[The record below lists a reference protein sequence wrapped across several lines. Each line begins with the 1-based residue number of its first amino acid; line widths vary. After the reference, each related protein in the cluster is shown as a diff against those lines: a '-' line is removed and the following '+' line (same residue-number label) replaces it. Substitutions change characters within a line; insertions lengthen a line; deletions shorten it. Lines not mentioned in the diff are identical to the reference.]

1 MRLSPRNIAVLEVV
15 RQRLARGAARVVFFS
30 LALTA
35 VGSTV
40 VVAALSVKI
49 IFAALKGDAP
59 SLLGLSAGLEQ
70 WAAAGAIVACMIASS
85 VWDVWRSAEWSK
97 GWRKNEMISEWD
109 KGAVV
114 YLDEK
119 DAPRLIVRVGL
130 VLGAPY
136 TLAAERLE
144 LPEDSSIIRWLSMEK
159 ALLPPSA
166 TSGGLFVNKD
176 DASIAPLKS
185 ALFAIPRVCLRVP
198 LWAIMGLSALASFM
212 LVGVLGMFVLI
223 EMCVDRIKA
232 AREEAA
238 EANDEPQDPQLA
250 LNAAEVSDAGFG
262 RPLTLKARLAGIMAR
277 VDIKARVSNTLDQ
290 LASQAPE
297 TLAAAEAKALA
308 RAAPENKSRSSKKK
322 MRI

>member
-1 MRLSPRNIAVLEVV
+1 
-15 RQRLARGAARVVFFS
+15 
-30 LALTA
+30 
-35 VGSTV
+35 
-40 VVAALSVKI
+40 
-49 IFAALKGDAP
+49 
-59 SLLGLSAGLEQ
+59 
-70 WAAAGAIVACMIASS
+70 
-85 VWDVWRSAEWSK
+85 
-97 GWRKNEMISEWD
+97 
-109 KGAVV
+109 
-114 YLDEK
+114 
-119 DAPRLIVRVGL
+119 
-130 VLGAPY
+130 
-136 TLAAERLE
+136 
-144 LPEDSSIIRWLSMEK
+144 
-159 ALLPPSA
+159 
-166 TSGGLFVNKD
+166 
-176 DASIAPLKS
+176 
-185 ALFAIPRVCLRVP
+185 
-198 LWAIMGLSALASFM
+198 MGLSALASFM